1 MGQGVE
7 VRDIVALTDIFPDQA
22 SFPWQAVPDSLFTTF
37 PFLPAPAEELL
48 QTGQFHGEVE
58 VILGT
63 CKDEGLS
70 DFSDAW
76 LDPEFF
82 ESIRDTW
89 DTAGTA
95 RILGLMRYS
104 DVTPADVEK
113 ARKIIDAYVGGVG
126 NFTMSNIQS
135 LVDMMTDSSM
145 LYGVHKTIGY
155 LLEEGMTVYQYVP
168 PTRDSF
174 QSPNCPPCC
183 WMGPHIRTVWL
194 MPTTSSTNGN
204 QFLGSPGTPRL
215 TSFPETT
222 LVFVTS

>member
-1 MGQGVE
+1 MCQ
-7 VRDIVALTDIFPDQA
+7 ICSKCKT
-22 SFPWQAVPDSLFTTF
+22 QAVPDSLFTTS

-48 QTGQFHGEVE
+48 ESGQFNSEVE

-82 ESIRDTW
+82 ETIRDTW

-95 RILGLMRYS
+95 RILGLMRFS

-113 ARKIIDAYVGGVG
+113 ARQIIDAYVGGVG

-135 LVDMMTDSSM
+135 LIDMMTDSSM

-155 LLEEGMTVYQYVP
+155 LLEEGMTVYQYVL
-168 PTRDSF
+168 THKGQFSIAQLSTMLLD
-174 QSPNCPPCC
+174 
-183 WMGPHIRTVWL
+183 GAPHTV
-194 MPTTSSTNGN
+194 TTAIAISV
-204 QFLGSPGTPRL
+204 L
-215 TSFPETT
+215 
-222 LVFVTS
+222 

>member
-1 MGQGVE
+1 M
-7 VRDIVALTDIFPDQA
+7 
-22 SFPWQAVPDSLFTTF
+22 PDSLFTTS

-48 QTGQFHGEVE
+48 QSGQFNSEVE

-82 ESIRDTW
+82 ESIRESW
-89 DTAGTA
+89 DTAGAA

-113 ARKIIDAYVGGVG
+113 ASKIIDAYVGGVE

-135 LVDMMTDSSM
+135 LIDMMTDSSM

-155 LLEEGMTVYQYVP
+155 LLEEGMTVYQYILTHKGQFSIAQLSTMLLDGVP
-168 PTRDSF
+168 
-174 QSPNCPPCC
+174 Q
-183 WMGPHIRTVWL
+183 TVNTDIEISIL
-194 MPTTSSTNGN
+194 SLN
-204 QFLGSPGTPRL
+204 
-215 TSFPETT
+215 
-222 LVFVTS
+222 